1 MNEIK
6 NTKQMNIIEHFY
18 SIQGEGLFC
27 GQPSYFIRMGIC
39 PLRCSF
45 CDSKFTWKTKEEKD
59 LHAIYNDIL
68 LKSKTKHIVITGGEP
83 FYQLNYWYMIEMVKF
98 FTDRHFTVTIE
109 TTGIY
114 DEFQIVTGSLLYNL
128 TLFEEDVPSFG
139 KENIYFSISPKFN
152 IEAYSD
158 FFPSERNNVSL
169 GTTQI
174 YDFYNL
180 LNWKVRGFEN
190 KRKYFYYKF
199 VYNKNTEGL
208 IEDFI
213 RHYVPEE
220 LYDNVFIMPETPLSN
235 LKEKNNNMEEA
246 AEFCKKIG
254 VRYSPRIHVDIWG
267 LQKGR

>member
-1 MNEIK
+1 MFALQHQLLLQSLRK
-6 NTKQMNIIEHFY
+6 NQVQLHRV
-18 SIQGEGLFC
+18 
-27 GQPSYFIRMGIC
+27 GQLIPKVY
-39 PLRCSF
+39 
-45 CDSKFTWKTKEEKD
+45 
-59 LHAIYNDIL
+59 L
-68 LKSKTKHIVITGGEP
+68 L
-83 FYQLNYWYMIEMVKF
+83 
-98 FTDRHFTVTIE
+98 VTLVW
-109 TTGIY
+109 
-114 DEFQIVTGSLLYNL
+114 D
-128 TLFEEDVPSFG
+128 
-139 KENIYFSISPKFN
+139 
-152 IEAYSD
+152 
-158 FFPSERNNVSL
+158 
-169 GTTQI
+169 
-174 YDFYNL
+174 
-180 LNWKVRGFEN
+180 